1 MLDASEPTSAWAT
14 PVAPTTTDWAG
25 ASLPATWPDGV
36 GPWRA
41 RLRRFASAL
50 AGAGNA
56 VAVPDDL
63 PGRSWLPS
71 YLLREFHRMPNGYY
85 SASQARGYERGFEW
99 AMLGRMRHAR
109 RRSADRL
116 RGARRALDVGCGTGR
131 LAGALRE
138 AGVPDVVGL
147 DPCPYL
153 LRVAAQRF
161 PSVRFVQGLGESTGF
176 PGGAFDAVAACFV
189 FHEVPSAIAD
199 HMLAEI
205 HRLLVPGGLLAI
217 TEPSPEQLH
226 PRSLWSLVRRG
237 GIKALWFRALALLA
251 REPYIADWHAKE
263 PASWLARAGFDLVE
277 DQTEI
282 PFRFLVARKRAAPTV
297 T

>member
-1 MLDASEPTSAWAT
+1 MLDAHQASLAPRPT
-14 PVAPTTTDWAG
+14 VALTTIDWAG
-25 ASLPATWPDGV
+25 TPLPATWPDGA

-41 RLRRFASAL
+41 RLRRFAAAL

-56 VAVPDDL
+56 VAVPDNL
-63 PGRSWLPS
+63 PGRSWLPA

-85 SASQARGYERGFEW
+85 SATQARGYERGFEW
-99 AMLGRMRHAR
+99 AMLGRMREAR
-109 RRSADRL
+109 LRSAARL

-153 LRVAAQRF
+153 LQVAARRF
-161 PSVRFVQGLGESTGF
+161 PGVRFVQGLGEATGF
-176 PGGAFDAVAACFV
+176 PERAFDGAAACFV
-189 FHEVPSAIAD
+189 FHELPSAIAD
-199 HMLAEI
+199 RMLGEL
-205 HRLLVPGGLLAI
+205 HRVLAPGGLLAI

-226 PRSLWSLVRRG
+226 PGSLLSLVRRG
-237 GIKALWFRALALLA
+237 GLSALWFRALALLA

-277 DQTEI
+277 DETEI
-282 PFRFLVARKRAAPTV
+282 PFRFLLARRRAPIG
-297 T
+297 